1 MGYSAERIKCE
12 RCGLEHHET
21 DHVCDT
27 DIAKC
32 FPTKGHPMTT
42 LTKERVEHFREP
54 LKRQIRRDT
63 ILHIPISDEMKAVDQ
78 LIDLALR
85 GLEVTQEDETAWLV
99 EAFSGQTENYFAG
112 LDEIWNGGFS
122 LYPRWTADHMKAIR
136 FTRKEDAETIVSVMD
151 STAKC
156 RAVEHSWMASPPI
169 SEENCSGHVASE
181 NDAKVCGRCGVH
193 IDSFRPDLP
202 TGGENE

>member
-1 MGYSAERIKCE
+1 
-12 RCGLEHHET
+12 
-21 DHVCDT
+21 
-27 DIAKC
+27 
-32 FPTKGHPMTT
+32 MTT
-42 LTKERVEHFREP
+42 LTKEQVEHFREP

-122 LYPRWTADHMKAIR
+122 LYPRWTDKPHGRKARTLLVYCGQTHM
-136 FTRKEDAETIVSVMD
+136 DVDLSVMP
-151 STAKC
+151 TRPATLT
-156 RAVEHSWMASPPI
+156 I
-169 SEENCSGHVASE
+169 EEKD
-181 NDAKVCGRCGVH
+181 DA
-193 IDSFRPDLP
+193 
-202 TGGENE
+202 